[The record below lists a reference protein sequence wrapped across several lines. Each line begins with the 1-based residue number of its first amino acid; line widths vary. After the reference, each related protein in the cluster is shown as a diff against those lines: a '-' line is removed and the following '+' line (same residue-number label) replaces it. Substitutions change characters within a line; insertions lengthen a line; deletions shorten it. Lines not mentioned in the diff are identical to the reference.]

1 VSYKGM
7 NYNSIYKLVLTNNVY
22 LHKYEILIK
31 EDKYVSLK
39 FTFDVKLTILEYLA
53 IPLL

>member
-1 VSYKGM
+1 M

-31 EDKYVSLK
+31 EDK
-39 FTFDVKLTILEYLA
+39 
-53 IPLL
+53 